1 MDNKFFNLDNA
12 STTAPYPE
20 VVRAID
26 IALTDD
32 YLNMGA
38 KYKQARIIAQKT
50 EAIKKGM
57 LNLIGATTGDVI
69 ITPSATAANNLAFTA
84 FNISTKKTALVGS
97 GEHSSVHEVA
107 KHLIDAGAKVEFIK
121 LTPSGIIDLDDFKRK
136 MTDGVSFVSVM
147 LASNETGAINPVA
160 QIAKIAKAV
169 NPNCI
174 VHTDAVQALG
184 KIDVNVRALGV
195 DMLTISAHK
204 ICGPKGIGA
213 LYTRDKN
220 KLKPI
225 IFGGGQENGLVSG
238 TENFAYLSGFYTAMK
253 IKIGRLNSDAQ
264 KALEYKLAFINA
276 LKNRQIDFKINGQI
290 DGFSPYILNIEIT
303 GVRGEVLLH
312 ALAESNIL
320 IATGSACSSKK
331 RGNRTLEAM
340 GQTTAEIDSA
350 IRISFSPD
358 ADYDFDYI
366 ADKFKEVITFVKA
379 N

>member
-12 STTAPYPE
+12 STTMPYPE

-38 KYKQARIIAQKT
+38 KYKQARVIAQKT
-50 EAIKKGM
+50 ETIKKGM

-84 FNISTKKTALVGS
+84 FNLSTKKTALVGS

-107 KHLIDAGAKVEFIK
+107 KHLLDAGAKVEFIK
-121 LTPSGIIDLDDFKRK
+121 LTPAGTIDLDDFKQK
-136 MTDGVSFVSVM
+136 MTDGVAFVSVM
-147 LASNETGAINPVA
+147 LVSNETGAINPVA
-160 QIAKIAKAV
+160 EIAKIAKAV

-184 KIDVNVRALGV
+184 KIDVNIRTLGV

-213 LYTRDKN
+213 LYARDKN

-253 IKIGRLNSDAQ
+253 IKLGRLNSDAQ
-264 KALEYKLAFINA
+264 KALEYKVAFINA

-290 DGFSPYILNIEIT
+290 DGFSPYILNIEIA

-340 GQTTAEIDSA
+340 GQTAAEIDSA

>member
-38 KYKQARIIAQKT
+38 KYKQARVIAQKT

-57 LNLIGATTGDVI
+57 LNLLGATAGDVI

-84 FNISTKKTALVGS
+84 FNVSAKKTALVGS

-107 KHLIDAGAKVEFIK
+107 KHLTDAGAKVEFIK
-121 LTPSGIIDLDDFKRK
+121 LTSAGTIDLDDFKRK
-136 MTDGVSFVSVM
+136 MTDGVAFVSVM
-147 LASNETGAINPVA
+147 LVSNETGAINPVA
-160 QIAKIAKAV
+160 EIAKIAKTV

-213 LYTRDKN
+213 LYARDKN

-225 IFGGGQENGLVSG
+225 IFGGGQESGLVSG

-253 IKIGRLNSDAQ
+253 IKLGRLKEDAQ
-264 KALEYKLAFINA
+264 KALEDKLAFINA

-290 DGFSPYILNIEIT
+290 EGFSPYILNIEIA

-340 GQTTAEIDSA
+340 GQTATEIDSA

-358 ADYDFDYI
+358 ANYDFDYI
-366 ADKFKEVITFVKA
+366 ADKFKEVIAFVKA
-379 N
+379 D

>member
-12 STTAPYPE
+12 STTMPYPE

-38 KYKQARIIAQKT
+38 KYKQARVIAQKT

-107 KHLIDAGAKVEFIK
+107 KHLIDTGAKVEFIK
-121 LTPSGIIDLDDFKRK
+121 LTPSGTIDLDDFKQK
-136 MTDGVSFVSVM
+136 MTDGVAFISVM
-147 LASNETGAINPVA
+147 LVSNETGAINPVA
-160 QIAKIAKAV
+160 EIAKIAKAV

-213 LYTRDKN
+213 LYARDKN

-253 IKIGRLNSDAQ
+253 IKLGRLNSDAQ
-264 KALEYKLAFINA
+264 KALEYKVAFINA
-276 LKNRQIDFKINGQI
+276 LKNKQIDFKINGQI
-290 DGFSPYILNIEIT
+290 DGFSPYILNIEIA

-312 ALAESNIL
+312 ALAENNIL

-340 GQTTAEIDSA
+340 GQTAAEIDSA

-358 ADYDFDYI
+358 ADYDFEYI

>member
-38 KYKQARIIAQKT
+38 KYKQARVIAQKT

-57 LNLIGATTGDVI
+57 LNLIGATAGDVI

-84 FNISTKKTALVGS
+84 FNVSAKKTALVGS

-107 KHLIDAGAKVEFIK
+107 KHLVDTGAKVEFIK
-121 LTPSGIIDLDDFKRK
+121 LTPAGTIDLDDFKRR
-136 MTDGVSFVSVM
+136 MTDGVAFVSVM
-147 LASNETGAINPVA
+147 LVSNETGAINPVA
-160 QIAKIAKAV
+160 EIAKIAKAV

-213 LYTRDKN
+213 LYARDKN

-225 IFGGGQENGLVSG
+225 IFGGGQESGLVSG

-253 IKIGRLNSDAQ
+253 IKLGRLNSDAQ
-264 KALEYKLAFINA
+264 KALEYKLAFIGA

-290 DGFSPYILNIEIT
+290 EGFSPYILNIEIA

-312 ALAESNIL
+312 ALAENNIL

-340 GQTTAEIDSA
+340 GQTATEIDSA

-366 ADKFKEVITFVKA
+366 ADKFKEVIAFVKA
-379 N
+379 D

>member
-12 STTAPYPE
+12 STTMPYPE

-38 KYKQARIIAQKT
+38 KYKQARVIAQKT

-107 KHLIDAGAKVEFIK
+107 KHLLDAGAKVEFIK
-121 LTPSGIIDLDDFKRK
+121 LTPAGTIDLDDFKQK
-136 MTDGVSFVSVM
+136 MTDGVAFISVM
-147 LASNETGAINPVA
+147 LVSNETGAINPVA
-160 QIAKIAKAV
+160 EISKIAKAV

-213 LYTRDKN
+213 LYARDKN

-253 IKIGRLNSDAQ
+253 IKLGRLNSDAQ

-290 DGFSPYILNIEIT
+290 DGFSPYILNIEIA

-312 ALAESNIL
+312 ALAENNIL

-340 GQTTAEIDSA
+340 GQTAAEIDSA

-358 ADYDFDYI
+358 ADYDFEYI

>member
-12 STTAPYPE
+12 STTMPYPE

-38 KYKQARIIAQKT
+38 KYKQARVIAQKT

-84 FNISTKKTALVGS
+84 FNLSTKKTALVGS

-107 KHLIDAGAKVEFIK
+107 KHLLDAGAKVEFIK
-121 LTPSGIIDLDDFKRK
+121 LTPAGTIDLDDFKQK
-136 MTDGVSFVSVM
+136 MTDGVAFISVM
-147 LASNETGAINPVA
+147 LVSNETGAINPVA
-160 QIAKIAKAV
+160 EIAKLAKAV

-184 KIDVNVRALGV
+184 KIDVNVRTLGV

-213 LYTRDKN
+213 LYARDKN

-253 IKIGRLNSDAQ
+253 IKLGRLNSDAQ
-264 KALEYKLAFINA
+264 KALEYKVAFINA

-290 DGFSPYILNIEIT
+290 DGFSPYILNIEIA

-340 GQTTAEIDSA
+340 GQTAAEIDSA

>member
-12 STTAPYPE
+12 STTMPYPE

-38 KYKQARIIAQKT
+38 KYKQARVIAQKT

-84 FNISTKKTALVGS
+84 FNLSTKKTALVGS

-107 KHLIDAGAKVEFIK
+107 KHLLDAGAKVEFIK
-121 LTPSGIIDLDDFKRK
+121 LTPAGTIDLDDFKQK
-136 MTDGVSFVSVM
+136 MTDGVAFISVM
-147 LASNETGAINPVA
+147 LVSNETGAINPVA
-160 QIAKIAKAV
+160 EIAKIAKAV

-213 LYTRDKN
+213 LYARDKN

-253 IKIGRLNSDAQ
+253 IKLGRLNSDAQ
-264 KALEYKLAFINA
+264 KALEYKVAFINA
-276 LKNRQIDFKINGQI
+276 LKNKQIDFKINGQI
-290 DGFSPYILNIEIT
+290 DGFSPYILNIEIA

-312 ALAESNIL
+312 ALAENNIL

-340 GQTTAEIDSA
+340 GQTAAEIDSA

>member
-12 STTAPYPE
+12 STTMPYPE

-38 KYKQARIIAQKT
+38 KYKQARVIAQKT

-57 LNLIGATTGDVI
+57 LNLIGTTTGDVI

-84 FNISTKKTALVGS
+84 FNLSTKKTALVGS

-107 KHLIDAGAKVEFIK
+107 KHLLDAGAKVEFIK
-121 LTPSGIIDLDDFKRK
+121 LTPAGTIDLDDFKRK
-136 MTDGVSFVSVM
+136 MTDGVAFISVM
-147 LASNETGAINPVA
+147 LVSNETGAINPVA
-160 QIAKIAKAV
+160 EISKIAKAV

-213 LYTRDKN
+213 LYARDKN

-253 IKIGRLNSDAQ
+253 IKLGRLNSDAQ
-264 KALEYKLAFINA
+264 KALEYKVAFINA
-276 LKNRQIDFKINGQI
+276 LKNKQIDFKINGQI
-290 DGFSPYILNIEIT
+290 DGFSPYILNIEIA

-340 GQTTAEIDSA
+340 GQTAAEIDSA

>member
-12 STTAPYPE
+12 STTMPYPE

-38 KYKQARIIAQKT
+38 KYKQARVIAQKT

-84 FNISTKKTALVGS
+84 FNLSTKKTALVGS

-107 KHLIDAGAKVEFIK
+107 KHLLDAGAKVEFIK
-121 LTPSGIIDLDDFKRK
+121 LTPAGTIDLDDFKQK
-136 MTDGVSFVSVM
+136 MTDGVAFISVM
-147 LASNETGAINPVA
+147 LVSNETGAINPVA
-160 QIAKIAKAV
+160 EISKIAKAV

-184 KIDVNVRALGV
+184 KIDVNVRTLGV

-213 LYTRDKN
+213 LYARDKN

-264 KALEYKLAFINA
+264 KTLEYKVAFINA

-290 DGFSPYILNIEIT
+290 DGFSPYILNIEIA

-312 ALAESNIL
+312 ALAENNIL

-340 GQTTAEIDSA
+340 GQTAAEIDSV

>member
-12 STTAPYPE
+12 STTMPYPE

-38 KYKQARIIAQKT
+38 KYKQARVIAQKT

-84 FNISTKKTALVGS
+84 FNLSTKKTALVGS

-107 KHLIDAGAKVEFIK
+107 KHLLDAGAKVEFIK
-121 LTPSGIIDLDDFKRK
+121 LTPAGTIDLDDFKQK
-136 MTDGVSFVSVM
+136 MTDGVAFISVM
-147 LASNETGAINPVA
+147 LVSNETGAINPVA
-160 QIAKIAKAV
+160 EISKIAKAV

-213 LYTRDKN
+213 LYARDKN

-253 IKIGRLNSDAQ
+253 IKLGRLNSDAQ

-290 DGFSPYILNIEIT
+290 DGFSPYILNIEIA

-312 ALAESNIL
+312 ALAENNIL

-340 GQTTAEIDSA
+340 GQTAAEIDSA

-358 ADYDFDYI
+358 ADYDFEYI

>member
-12 STTAPYPE
+12 STTMPYPE

-38 KYKQARIIAQKT
+38 KYKQARVIAQKT

-84 FNISTKKTALVGS
+84 FNLSTKKTALVGS

-107 KHLIDAGAKVEFIK
+107 KHLLDAGAKVEFIK
-121 LTPSGIIDLDDFKRK
+121 LTPAGTIDLDDFKQK
-136 MTDGVSFVSVM
+136 MTDGVAFISVM
-147 LASNETGAINPVA
+147 LVSNETGAINPVA
-160 QIAKIAKAV
+160 EIAKIAKAV

-184 KIDVNVRALGV
+184 KIDVNVRTLGV

-213 LYTRDKN
+213 LYARDKN

-253 IKIGRLNSDAQ
+253 IKLGRLNSDAQ
-264 KALEYKLAFINA
+264 KALEYKVAFINA

-290 DGFSPYILNIEIT
+290 DGFSPYILNIEIA
-303 GVRGEVLLH
+303 GVRGEVMLH
-312 ALAESNIL
+312 ALAENNIL

-340 GQTTAEIDSA
+340 GQTAAEIDSA

>member
-12 STTAPYPE
+12 STTMPYPE

-38 KYKQARIIAQKT
+38 KYKQARVIAQKT

-84 FNISTKKTALVGS
+84 FNLSTKKTALVGS

-107 KHLIDAGAKVEFIK
+107 KHLLDAGAKVEFIK
-121 LTPSGIIDLDDFKRK
+121 LTPAGTIDLDDFKQK
-136 MTDGVSFVSVM
+136 MTDGVAFISVM
-147 LASNETGAINPVA
+147 LVSNETGAINPVA
-160 QIAKIAKAV
+160 EIVKIAKAV

-184 KIDVNVRALGV
+184 KIDVNVRTLGV

-213 LYTRDKN
+213 LYARDKN

-253 IKIGRLNSDAQ
+253 IKLGRLNSDAQ
-264 KALEYKLAFINA
+264 RALEYKVAFINA

-290 DGFSPYILNIEIT
+290 DGFSPYILNIEIA

-312 ALAESNIL
+312 ALAENNIL

-340 GQTTAEIDSA
+340 GQTAAEIDSA

>member
-12 STTAPYPE
+12 STTMPYPE

-38 KYKQARIIAQKT
+38 KYKQARVIAQKT

-84 FNISTKKTALVGS
+84 FNLSTKKTALVGS

-107 KHLIDAGAKVEFIK
+107 KHLIDTGAKVEFIK
-121 LTPSGIIDLDDFKRK
+121 LTPAGTIDLDDFKQK
-136 MTDGVSFVSVM
+136 MTDGVALISVM
-147 LASNETGAINPVA
+147 LVSNETGAINPVA
-160 QIAKIAKAV
+160 EIAKIAKAV

-184 KIDVNVRALGV
+184 KIDVNVRTLGV

-213 LYTRDKN
+213 LYARDKN

-264 KALEYKLAFINA
+264 KALEYKVAFINA

-290 DGFSPYILNIEIT
+290 DGFSPYILNIEIA

-340 GQTTAEIDSA
+340 GQTAAEIDSA

>member
-12 STTAPYPE
+12 STTMPYPE

-38 KYKQARIIAQKT
+38 KYKQARVIAQKT

-84 FNISTKKTALVGS
+84 FNLSTKKTALVGS

-107 KHLIDAGAKVEFIK
+107 KHLLDAGAKVEFIK
-121 LTPSGIIDLDDFKRK
+121 LTPAGTIDLDDFKQK
-136 MTDGVSFVSVM
+136 MTDGVAFISVM
-147 LASNETGAINPVA
+147 LVSNETGAINPVA
-160 QIAKIAKAV
+160 EIAKIAKAV
-169 NPNCI
+169 NPDCI

-184 KIDVNVRALGV
+184 KIDVNVRTLGV

-213 LYTRDKN
+213 LYARDKN

-253 IKIGRLNSDAQ
+253 IKLGRLNSDAH

-290 DGFSPYILNIEIT
+290 DGFSPYILNIEIA

-312 ALAESNIL
+312 ALAENNIL

-340 GQTTAEIDSA
+340 GQTAAEIDSA

>member
-12 STTAPYPE
+12 STTMPYPE

-38 KYKQARIIAQKT
+38 KYKQARVIAQKT

-57 LNLIGATTGDVI
+57 LNLIGTTTGDVI

-84 FNISTKKTALVGS
+84 FNLSTKKTALVGS
-97 GEHSSVHEVA
+97 GEHSSVHEIA
-107 KHLIDAGAKVEFIK
+107 KHLLDAGAKVEFIK
-121 LTPSGIIDLDDFKRK
+121 LTPAGTIDLDDFKQK
-136 MTDGVSFVSVM
+136 MTDGVAFISVM
-147 LASNETGAINPVA
+147 LVSNETGAINPVA
-160 QIAKIAKAV
+160 EISKIAKAV

-213 LYTRDKN
+213 LYARDKN

-253 IKIGRLNSDAQ
+253 IKLGRLNSDAQ

-290 DGFSPYILNIEIT
+290 DGFSPYILNIEIA

-312 ALAESNIL
+312 ALAENNIL

-340 GQTTAEIDSA
+340 GQTAAEIDSA

-358 ADYDFDYI
+358 ADYDFEYI

>member
-1 MDNKFFNLDNA
+1 M
-12 STTAPYPE
+12 
-20 VVRAID
+20 
-26 IALTDD
+26 
-32 YLNMGA
+32 
-38 KYKQARIIAQKT
+38 
-50 EAIKKGM
+50 
-57 LNLIGATTGDVI
+57 
-69 ITPSATAANNLAFTA
+69 
-84 FNISTKKTALVGS
+84 
-97 GEHSSVHEVA
+97 HEVA

-121 LTPSGIIDLDDFKRK
+121 LTPSGTIDLDDFKRK
-136 MTDGVSFVSVM
+136 MTDGVAFVSVM
-147 LASNETGAINPVA
+147 LVSNETGAINPVA

-340 GQTTAEIDSA
+340 GQTAAEIDSA
-350 IRISFSPD
+350 IRISFSAD

>member
-12 STTAPYPE
+12 STTMPYPE

-38 KYKQARIIAQKT
+38 KYKQARVIAQKT

-84 FNISTKKTALVGS
+84 FNLSTKKTALVGS

-107 KHLIDAGAKVEFIK
+107 KHLLDAGAKVEFIK
-121 LTPSGIIDLDDFKRK
+121 LTPAGTIDLDDFKQK
-136 MTDGVSFVSVM
+136 MTDGVAFISVM
-147 LASNETGAINPVA
+147 LVSNETGAINPVA
-160 QIAKIAKAV
+160 EIAKIAKAV

-213 LYTRDKN
+213 LYARDKN

-264 KALEYKLAFINA
+264 RALEYKVAFINA

-290 DGFSPYILNIEIT
+290 DGFSPYILNIEIA

-340 GQTTAEIDSA
+340 GQTAAEIDSA

>member
-12 STTAPYPE
+12 STTMPYPE

-38 KYKQARIIAQKT
+38 KYKQARVIAQKA

-84 FNISTKKTALVGS
+84 FNLSTKKTALVGS

-107 KHLIDAGAKVEFIK
+107 KHLLDAGAKVEFIK
-121 LTPSGIIDLDDFKRK
+121 LTPAGTIDLDDFKRK
-136 MTDGVSFVSVM
+136 MTDGVAFISVM
-147 LASNETGAINPVA
+147 LVSNETGAINPVA
-160 QIAKIAKAV
+160 EISKIAKAV

-184 KIDVNVRALGV
+184 KIDVNVRTLGV

-213 LYTRDKN
+213 LYARDKN

-253 IKIGRLNSDAQ
+253 IKLGRLNSDAQ
-264 KALEYKLAFINA
+264 KALEYKVAFINA

-290 DGFSPYILNIEIT
+290 DGFSPYILNIEIA

-340 GQTTAEIDSA
+340 GQTAAEIDSA